1 MIRGLFNDFETRI
14 AIPTPTDKL
23 TIMSDGNNDYTIVLP
38 EYFDVDCIN
47 YGQKIKTKDG
57 KKVFPSIKK
66 IVYGKLNPDD
76 IETNTV
82 ESVNSVLREKL
93 SRLHR
98 KTKKI
103 SKNKYSL
110 DSSVWLFK
118 FAWNFIHKRYEYSL
132 TPAMIEGISQKRWT
146 WGMFLHAQLTDINQ
160 DKPKI

>member
-14 AIPTPTDKL
+14 KTPTSTDKL

-57 KKVFPSIKK
+57 KKVFPPIKK
-66 IVYGKLNPDD
+66 IVYGDMNPDD

-82 ESVNSVLREKL
+82 ESINSVLREKI
-93 SRLHR
+93 SRLCR

-110 DSSVWLFK
+110 DSSLWLFK
-118 FAWNFIHKRYEYSL
+118 FAWNFIHKRHEHFL
-132 TPAMIEGISQKRWT
+132 TPAMIEGISHKRWT
-146 WGMFLHAQLTDINQ
+146 WGMFLHAKLTDVS
-160 DKPKI
+160 